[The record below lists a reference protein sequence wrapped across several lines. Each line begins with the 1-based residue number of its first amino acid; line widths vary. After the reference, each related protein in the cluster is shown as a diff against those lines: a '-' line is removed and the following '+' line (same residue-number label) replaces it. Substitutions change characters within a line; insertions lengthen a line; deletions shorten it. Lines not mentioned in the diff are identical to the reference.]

1 MVSGGVPDPT
11 LAGPVGRVII
21 GHARGHGTH
30 GSERGFTLLELMV
43 ALSIGMVVVGAG
55 LAGYVVTGRTARLQ
69 ATLADMNESAQIG
82 LTLLARELQQ
92 AGYGRPYGLLAAPPG
107 EVSATLARTLM
118 DRPLFACAHGLK
130 DNSHR
135 SQALPWDATV
145 CAPAVGPRD
154 DVIEISYEADLVN
167 SSPTSGGLPS
177 DCIGSGLAA
186 STLTLD
192 EGTGLTLSYY
202 LTRNRY
208 YLSVGSS
215 GRSELYCA
223 SAQGA
228 PGQPLVDNV
237 EGLRL
242 WYGETDATEPRRV
255 ARYVGAEAV
264 SDWGRVL
271 SVRLCLLMRGSEAV
285 LGEDETLDYLDC
297 EGQPARADDR
307 HPRRAYFTTATL
319 RGRMAW

>member
-1 MVSGGVPDPT
+1 MLDPVSADLVD
-11 LAGPVGRVII
+11 RVERCQ
-21 GHARGHGTH
+21 ARAHD
-30 GSERGFTLLELMV
+30 SERGFTLLELMV
-43 ALSIGMVVVGAG
+43 ALTMGMVVVGAG
-55 LAGYVVTGRTARLQ
+55 LAGYVATGRTGRLQ
-69 ATLADMNESAQIG
+69 ATLVDMNESAQIG

-92 AGYGRPYGLLAAPPG
+92 AGYGRPFGLRAVPPG
-107 EVSATLARTLM
+107 EASATLARTVM
-118 DRPLFACAHGLK
+118 DRPIFGCAHGLK

-135 SQALPWDATV
+135 NQTSPWDASV
-145 CAPAVGPRD
+145 CAPVVGPRD
-154 DVIEISYEADLVN
+154 DVIEVSYEADLFN

-177 DCIGSGLAA
+177 DCLGSGLTA
-186 STLTLD
+186 SAVTLD
-192 EGTGLTLSYY
+192 ESTGLSLSYY

-242 WYGETDATEPRRV
+242 WYGEADAAEPRRV
-255 ARYVGAEAV
+255 VRYVGAEAV
-264 SDWGRVL
+264 SDWNHVL
-271 SVRLCLLMRGSEAV
+271 SVRLCLLMRGGEAV
-285 LGEDETLDYLDC
+285 LGEDDALDYQDC
-297 EGQPARADDR
+297 DGAPARADDR
-307 HPRRAYFTTATL
+307 HPRRAYFSTAAL

>member
-1 MVSGGVPDPT
+1 MGSV
-11 LAGPVGRVII
+11 
-21 GHARGHGTH
+21 HARAH

-43 ALSIGMVVVGAG
+43 ALAIGMVVAGAG

-69 ATLADMNESAQIG
+69 ATLAEMNESAQIG

-92 AGYGRPYGLLAAPPG
+92 AGYARPYGLLPATPGGAP
-107 EVSATLARTLM
+107 VTLARTVM
-118 DRPLFACAHGLK
+118 DRPLFGCAHGLK

-135 SQALPWDATV
+135 SQATPWDATV
-145 CAPAVGPRD
+145 CALTIGARN
-154 DVIEISYEADLVN
+154 DVVEISYEADLVN

-177 DCIGSGLAA
+177 DCIGSGLPA

-192 EGTGLTLSYY
+192 EATGLTLTYY
-202 LTRNRY
+202 PTRNRY
-208 YLSVGSS
+208 YLSTGSS

-237 EGLRL
+237 EGLRF
-242 WYGETDATEPRRV
+242 WYGEADATAPRRV
-255 ARYVGAEAV
+255 VRYVGAEAV
-264 SDWGRVL
+264 SDWRLVL
-271 SVRLCLLMRGSEAV
+271 SVRLCLLMRGSEAA
-285 LGEDETLDYLDC
+285 LGEDDPLDYLDC

-307 HPRRAYFTTATL
+307 YPRRAYFTTATL